1 MNTNEL
7 EIEFDIID
15 YVLPILDIIVIL
27 MLEDEPVIGV
37 VLVLL
42 LKIATEDRIARIGLI
57 LLVIVLGAEK
67 L

>member
-1 MNTNEL
+1 MDSNEQKMDI
-7 EIEFDIID
+7 EIIN

-27 MLEDEPVIGV
+27 MLEDEPIIAI

-42 LKIATEDRIARIGLI
+42 LKITTEDRIARIGLI
-57 LLVIVLGAEK
+57 LLVIVLGAQK